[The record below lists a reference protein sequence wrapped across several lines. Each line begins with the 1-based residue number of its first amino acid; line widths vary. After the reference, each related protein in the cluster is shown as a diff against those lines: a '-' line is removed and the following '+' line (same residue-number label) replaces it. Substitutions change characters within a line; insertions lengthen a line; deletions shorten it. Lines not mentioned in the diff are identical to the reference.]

1 VSGPDPGDHAAEARL
16 AAWLER
22 ELACQVSSVVRQER
36 WRPGWYV
43 AARTHGGE
51 DLSLY
56 VRGHRQSQS
65 IAASFETEYQIL
77 RLLEAEGIPVPHIHG
92 LCPDPLAIVMDRA
105 PGRSDLSTAGSD
117 QERAAVLGQYME
129 ALARIHAIDPAKFEA
144 IGMSRPAGPREAAL
158 GLFNGYEAMYRKTK
172 RRPEPVLEF
181 LIGWVRRNTPLHRT
195 EVSFLVADVAQFM
208 FDDGRLTAILDMEL
222 AYLGDRLQD
231 LAALQFRDTSEP
243 LGDIAAALR
252 CYQAITGE
260 PIDAEAFDYHAITF
274 GCVTPISMTHN
285 VTLAQPTHAVLQY
298 LEWWIT
304 FCRAP
309 LELIADRM
317 GLALP
322 PPAPLAAEPTPYD
335 ALAESLVM
343 AIKALP
349 AEAGFATY
357 ERDGTANL
365 AAFMARVG
373 QYGPA
378 IHRQDKAEVEALL
391 GERFDTL
398 LQADAALEAFVCAA
412 GPEEDRRLL
421 PVLYARVQRH
431 FELFRPFLS
440 RPSVANRLKTFAD
453 LMAGGA

>member
-1 VSGPDPGDHAAEARL
+1 MNPPAPAEETPEVL
-16 AAWLER
+16 LTAWLER
-22 ELACQVSSVVRQER
+22 TLDCRVTSLVRQER

-43 AARTHGGE
+43 EARTLGGE

-56 VRGHRQSQS
+56 VRGHRQSKS
-65 IAASFETEYQIL
+65 IVGSFESEYNIL
-77 RLLEAEGIPVPHIHG
+77 RVLEAEGIPVPRIHG
-92 LCPDPLAIVMDRA
+92 LCPDPLAIVMDKA
-105 PGRSDLSTAGSD
+105 AGRSDLSTAESD
-117 QERAAVLGQYME
+117 EERRAVLSQYMD

-144 IGMSRPAGPREAAL
+144 IGMTRPAGPRDGAL

-208 FDDGRLTAILDMEL
+208 FDKGKLTAILDLEL

-231 LAALQFRDTSEP
+231 LAAFQFRDTSEP

-252 CYQAITGE
+252 HYQAITGE
-260 PIDAEAFDYHAITF
+260 PIDGDAFDYHAITF
-274 GCVTPISMTHN
+274 GCVTPVSMTNN
-285 VTLAQPTHAVLQY
+285 VTLVQPTHSVLQY

-304 FCRAP
+304 FCRVP

-322 PPAPLAAEPTPYD
+322 PPEPLTPEASPYD
-335 ALAESLVM
+335 ALAESLTL
-343 AIKALP
+343 AIKAIP
-349 AEAGFATY
+349 VEEGFATY
-357 ERDGTANL
+357 ERDGAANL

-378 IHRQDKAEVEALL
+378 IYRQDKAEIEALL
-391 GERFDTL
+391 GGRFDNL
-398 LQADAALEAFVCAA
+398 EAADAALEAFVVAA
-412 GPEEDRRLL
+412 GPEEDARLL
-421 PVLYARVQRH
+421 PALYSRVQRH

-440 RPSVANRLKTFAD
+440 RPSVANRLKTFSD
-453 LMAGGA
+453 LMASGA